1 MNTQTQEVRNS
12 INNLIKKFNISM
24 DELIT
29 ICSDKTVEI
38 TNTTLPAEV
47 VVSDN
52 NNDISEEKPAEIEKS
67 TIKHVVFPQTKLKS
81 KSWADFDDEDDNFL
95 NIAHTAK
102 KDVSTSTVNT
112 ANTDNI
118 TNAPDAI
125 SYKKIIKKHAKYTK
139 STKHETKLT
148 KEVSQDSDKEIWEEV
163 PKQELFTKVVKKSF
177 SKKNLPVVYELSEF
191 LNCLSEHKKPNIDFI
206 IDDSAHCDHTYE
218 GTLCSNVRNCKKIH
232 IQRCIKGESCVNKNC
247 SFIHKY
253 DMPNDES
260 MDNFD
265 KTMETYNKIK
275 PNKKVKN

>member
-12 INNLIKKFNISM
+12 INILIKKFNISM
-24 DELIT
+24 DELMA
-29 ICSDKTVEI
+29 ICSDNNVEI
-38 TNTTLPAEV
+38 TDTNEI
-47 VVSDN
+47 VVSDIN
-52 NNDISEEKPAEIEKS
+52 NNISEEKYV
-67 TIKHVVFPQTKLKS
+67 TKHDVFLQTKLKS
-81 KSWADFDDEDDNFL
+81 KSWADSDDEDDTFL
-95 NIAHTAK
+95 NIAHPAK

-112 ANTDNI
+112 VSTI
-118 TNAPDAI
+118 SSTNVPDTI

-139 STKHETKLT
+139 HDNKPI
-148 KEVSQDSDKEIWEEV
+148 KEVSQYSDKEIWEEV
-163 PKQELFTKVVKKSF
+163 PKQELFTKVVKKSL
-177 SKKNLPVVYELSEF
+177 SKKKLPVVYELSEF

>member
-12 INNLIKKFNISM
+12 INILIKKFNISM

-29 ICSDKTVEI
+29 ICSDINVNN
-38 TNTTLPAEV
+38 TNTTHPAEV

-52 NNDISEEKPAEIEKS
+52 NNDTQEEKPVEIKKLINKNIIF
-67 TIKHVVFPQTKLKS
+67 TDTKFKN
-81 KSWADFDDEDDNFL
+81 KSWADSDDEEDDFL
-95 NIAHTAK
+95 NISHLAK
-102 KDVSTSTVNT
+102 KDVTTSTVST
-112 ANTDNI
+112 
-118 TNAPDAI
+118 TNVPDVV
-125 SYKKIIKKHAKYTK
+125 SYEKIIKKHSKYTK
-139 STKHETKLT
+139 SNNKYDTKVT
-148 KEVSQDSDKEIWEEV
+148 KEVYQDSDKEIWEEV
-163 PKQELFTKVVKKSF
+163 PKQELFTKVVKKSI

-206 IDDSAHCDHTYE
+206 IDDSAHCGHTYE

-265 KTMETYNKIK
+265 NTMETYNKIK

>member
-12 INNLIKKFNISM
+12 INILIKKFNISM

-29 ICSDKTVEI
+29 ICSDINVNI
-38 TNTTLPAEV
+38 TNTTHPVEV

-52 NNDISEEKPAEIEKS
+52 NNDTQKEKPVEIKKS
-67 TIKHVVFPQTKLKS
+67 VNKNTIFTDTNLKN
-81 KSWADFDDEDDNFL
+81 KSWADSDDEDDNFL
-95 NIAHTAK
+95 NISHSAK
-102 KDVSTSTVNT
+102 KDETVSTVSTVSTSNV
-112 ANTDNI
+112 
-118 TNAPDAI
+118 PDVV
-125 SYKKIIKKHAKYTK
+125 SYKKIIKKHSKYTK
-139 STKHETKLT
+139 SNNKYDTKVT
-148 KEVSQDSDKEIWEEV
+148 KEVYQDSDKEIWEEV
-163 PKQELFTKVVKKSF
+163 PKQELFTKVVKKSI
-177 SKKNLPVVYELSEF
+177 SKKNLLVVYELSEF

-218 GTLCSNVRNCKKIH
+218 GTLCANVRNCRKIH
-232 IQRCIKGESCVNKNC
+232 IQRCIKGESCINKIC